1 MTSTA
6 SAVCLLKGCSLLHEF
21 GLSMQLCG
29 GEGCSSKNFLATPF
43 KMGKGL
49 HTCSAKRRVH
59 FNPAQSPKRGRG
71 SVGQMN

>member
-43 KMGKGL
+43 KMG
-49 HTCSAKRRVH
+49 
-59 FNPAQSPKRGRG
+59 RGCTLARQKEEYILTLFSHPRG
-71 SVGQMN
+71 GEAV